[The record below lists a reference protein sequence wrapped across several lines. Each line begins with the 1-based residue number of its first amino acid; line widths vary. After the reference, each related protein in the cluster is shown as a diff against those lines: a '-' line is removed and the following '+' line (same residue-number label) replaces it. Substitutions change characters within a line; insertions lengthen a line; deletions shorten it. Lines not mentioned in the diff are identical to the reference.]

1 LRQNISAKHFG
12 MAANLARKCHSG
24 GAGLE
29 LISCRNLLDDP
40 QFSPQ
45 DLRPVTRFRL
55 RPLLAAVASVGLGF
69 LALPAAAASFEQC
82 LVGLRSDSLAAGIDA
97 ATFDRAT
104 RNVTF
109 SPEIIELSQVQPE
122 FKIPIWDYLAGLV
135 DEERVIDGRAM
146 MARYGQALAAAEQK
160 YGVDKATITAVWG
173 VESDFGRSFGTK
185 PVVQALA
192 TLSCEGRRRNYFR
205 SEFIAA
211 LKIIQRGD
219 IEPGFT
225 GSWAGAFGHTQFM
238 PSTYLRIAVDL
249 DGDGRRD
256 LVGSVPDALGST
268 AAYLRKSG
276 WVTGGE
282 WGFEVKLPPTY
293 SGPSGRT
300 HKEPMAAWAGRGIT
314 RIDGSPLG
322 SGPSAG
328 LLLPSGAQGP
338 AFLVTKNFDA
348 IYSYNAA
355 ESYALA
361 IAILSDRLRG
371 RRGIIAAWPTNDP
384 GLSRAERRELQ
395 TLLMRRGYNLD
406 GKADGVIGAKS
417 RAAISDFQAKAGL
430 AQNGRASASV
440 LAALRKG

>member
-1 LRQNISAKHFG
+1 MTRLSARPQW
-12 MAANLARKCHSG
+12 AILAWI
-24 GAGLE
+24 GL
-29 LISCRNLLDDP
+29 
-40 QFSPQ
+40 
-45 DLRPVTRFRL
+45 V
-55 RPLLAAVASVGLGF
+55 F
-69 LALPAAAASFEQC
+69 LPPSAAAASFEHC
-82 LVGLRSDSLAAGIDA
+82 LAGLRADSLAAGIDA
-97 ATFDRAT
+97 GTFDSAT
-104 RNVTF
+104 RGVTYN
-109 SPEIIELSQVQPE
+109 PEIIELSQVQPE

-135 DEERVIDGRAM
+135 DEERVNDGRAM
-146 MARYGQALAAAEQK
+146 MARFSQALASAEQRF
-160 YGVDKATITAVWG
+160 GVDRATITAVWG

-185 PVVQALA
+185 PVVQSLA
-192 TLSCEGRRRNYFR
+192 TLSCEGRRQGYFR

-219 IEPGFT
+219 IDPGFT

-256 LVGSVPDALGST
+256 LVNSVPDAVGST

-282 WGFEVKLPPTY
+282 WGFEVRLPGGY
-293 SGPSGRT
+293 SGTSGRT
-300 HKEPMAAWAGRGIT
+300 KKEPMSAWAGRGIT

-322 SGPSAG
+322 AGPSAG
-328 LLLPSGAQGP
+328 LLLPAGPQGP

-371 RRGIIAAWPTNDP
+371 RRGIVAAWPTNDP
-384 GLSRAERRELQ
+384 GLSRAERREVQ
-395 TLLMRRGYNLD
+395 TLLMRRGYDLD

-417 RAAISDFQAKAGL
+417 RAAISDFQAKSGL
-430 AQNGRASASV
+430 PQTGRASASV
-440 LAALRKG
+440 LAALRAR

>member
-1 LRQNISAKHFG
+1 LRA
-12 MAANLARKCHSG
+12 
-24 GAGLE
+24 
-29 LISCRNLLDDP
+29 
-40 QFSPQ
+40 
-45 DLRPVTRFRL
+45 
-55 RPLLAAVASVGLGF
+55 
-69 LALPAAAASFEQC
+69 
-82 LVGLRSDSLAAGIDA
+82 DSLAAGIDA
-97 ATFDRAT
+97 GTFDRAT
-104 RNVTF
+104 RGITYN
-109 SPEIIELSQVQPE
+109 PDIIALSQIQPE
-122 FKIPIWDYLAGLV
+122 FKTPIWDYLAGLV
-135 DEERVIDGRAM
+135 DEERVSDGRAM
-146 MARYGQALAAAEQK
+146 MARHGQALSAAEQK
-160 YGVDKATITAVWG
+160 FAVDKATIAAVWG
-173 VESDFGRSFGTK
+173 VESDFGRGFGTK
-185 PVVQALA
+185 PVVQSLA
-192 TLSCEGRRRNYFR
+192 TLSCEGRRQSYFR

-268 AAYLRKSG
+268 AAYLKKSG
-276 WVTGGE
+276 WVSGGA
-282 WGFEVKLPPTY
+282 WGFEVRLPTGY

-300 HKEPMAAWAGRGIT
+300 KKERMATWAARGLT
-314 RIDGSPLG
+314 RIDGAPLG
-322 SGPSAG
+322 AGPSAG
-328 LLLPSGAQGP
+328 LLLPAGPRGP

-371 RRGIIAAWPTNDP
+371 RHGIVAAWPTDDP
-384 GLSRAERRELQ
+384 GLSRAERREVQ
-395 TLLMRRGYNLD
+395 TLLMRRGYDLD

-430 AQNGRASASV
+430 TPTGRASASV
-440 LAALRKG
+440 LATLRGQ